1 MWGVESQI
9 LSLFIWGKDK
19 GKFILGRYPIQEV
32 LLFLTNGF
40 LTMHPRK
47 IVNDDGKMKLVR

>member
-19 GKFILGRYPIQEV
+19 GKFILSRKLEKEV
-32 LLFLTNGF
+32 VFSIDGGIRCGVLT
-40 LTMHPRK
+40 TVIK
-47 IVNDDGKMKLVR
+47 KV